1 MICKNC
7 GQEFL
12 EGKFCSECGNPLED
26 VVQDSKTEFPSLEE
40 LRATVVE
47 IEQQAQ
53 SEINA
58 AREENGIFYVG
69 RAEYDA
75 AVEKVDEF
83 KKNSRLAFYLV
94 FVSAALSFASFFSF
108 LYLFN
113 NINNSLSLV
122 SMLSSYLNVPA
133 IIISLIS
140 FAFASHWFLATKEY
154 KFLKRPPFITWTFV
168 LSIIGVVFTS
178 VCFCMTTIP
187 IMLF

>member
-26 VVQDSKTEFPSLEE
+26 VVQDNKTEFPSLEE

-53 SEINA
+53 AEINA
-58 AREENGIFYVG
+58 TREENGIFYVG

-113 NINNSLSLV
+113 NINNS
-122 SMLSSYLNVPA
+122 
-133 IIISLIS
+133 
-140 FAFASHWFLATKEY
+140 
-154 KFLKRPPFITWTFV
+154 
-168 LSIIGVVFTS
+168 
-178 VCFCMTTIP
+178 
-187 IMLF
+187 